1 MKKILVF
8 SLLFIMSA
16 GIAFAQLANGIYVCA
31 WGRGAFVPLWMDTKE
46 YQFGNERPT
55 TDAFTNKETFKTGTG
70 VTWDPI
76 NKPRVDFRI
85 MGFAQYVG
93 FVIHVN
99 SEFDNGIV
107 GGGDNGAQLWV
118 KPFGNDWVK
127 VTLANHMIEDT
138 LRGKVT
144 TDSGFENFVL
154 GASMMRLKGLGV
166 REPLNQ
172 DVIFNRFAGGRGK
185 FNEANE
191 ANTSTHI
198 SPEAI
203 RSNVFF
209 LSSAPIEG
217 LFVGLM
223 LQGQFPDTDID
234 FKETWRQMQL
244 GAGYNIPNIGFARAQ
259 YIGGFFGGEKSSEE
273 SFRLTEPSK
282 FEAAFAY
289 TGTENLVIDLGAK
302 FWVPVTDYIWTPEK
316 DEGKTSYRGVD
327 VALGAAFKHEQFSLS
342 AMAQA
347 LYLGA
352 YTGQRIHDNN
362 TENTKGADGAQ
373 LVFNLI
379 PSYEFDFG
387 TVGLSFIAQTKF
399 ADTDNAGN
407 INENDAWTQFG
418 AGAFFQKGFP
428 GGSIKAGLA
437 YALPAIRTG
446 YPSVQG
452 SDGKWGPA
460 ENTKTGF
467 HGRGILTIP
476 IILEYAFF

>member
-289 TGTENLVIDLGAK
+289 TGTENLVIDLGLK
-302 FWVPVTDYIWTPEK
+302 FWTPITTFA
-316 DEGKTSYRGVD
+316 GQTHFRGID
-327 VALGAAFKHEQFSLS
+327 IGLGAAYMAELGPGKLNIAFMGQVQNIAGYTVQNAHTADNDKGKDSLKL
-342 AMAQA
+342 A
-347 LYLGA
+347 
-352 YTGQRIHDNN
+352 
-362 TENTKGADGAQ
+362 
-373 LVFNLI
+373 FNLI
-379 PSYEFDFG
+379 PSYSLDFG
-387 TVGLSFIAQTKF
+387 TLGLSFLIHTITPATGPDGNEIEATKAPSIGPFTQWGIGVFYQLGF
-399 ADTDNAGN
+399 A
-407 INENDAWTQFG
+407 
-418 AGAFFQKGFP
+418 KGSLKV
-428 GGSIKAGLA
+428 GVT
-437 YALPAIRTG
+437 YTPAPIETGIPRGETELRTG
-446 YPSVQG
+446 M
-452 SDGKWGPA
+452 
-460 ENTKTGF
+460 N
-467 HGRGILTIP
+467 GRDTITIP